1 MLKRLTQ
8 CKQCGADME
17 IVRRTKTYCSEACR
31 KKAARGNTNDEQ
43 NRWIVETLKS
53 VGFVAKVWP
62 AYSWDK
68 APAVFALMVPSQA
81 ALEELNVHGHAFTE
95 SDLERALK
103 ASGVETANA
112 GERLKSEIK
121 TFYQAR
127 KDRRFRGGYTPAD
140 NEENTH

>member
-31 KKAARGNTNDEQ
+31 KKAARGNTNHQQ

-53 VGFVAKVWP
+53 IGFVAKIWP
-62 AYSWDK
+62 VYSWDD
-68 APAVFALMVPSQA
+68 APIVVALMVPSHA

-95 SDLERALK
+95 AELERALRHC
-103 ASGVETANA
+103 GVETANA
-112 GERLKSEIK
+112 GERLKAEIK
-121 TFYQAR
+121 AFYQAR
-127 KDRRFRGGYTPAD
+127 KNRRFRGGYTPAD
-140 NEENTH
+140 NGGNTR

>member
-1 MLKRLTQ
+1 MLQRLTQ

-31 KKAARGNTNDEQ
+31 KKATRGNTNHQQ

-62 AYSWDK
+62 VYSWDR
-68 APAVFALMVPSQA
+68 ANAAFALMVPSHT

-95 SDLERALK
+95 SELERALRDC
-103 ASGVETANA
+103 GVEATNS
-112 GERLKSEIK
+112 GERVQAEIK
-121 TFYQAR
+121 AFYQGR
-127 KDRRFRGGYTPAD
+127 KDRHFR
-140 NEENTH
+140 